1 MFDKE
6 HTSHLPSIIESL
18 LFVSGE
24 PLSIKKISKIVG
36 EQESE
41 VDRVLTQLADDYKN
55 NHRGFYLARK
65 EDEIQLISA
74 PEFKEYVNKLVKSDL
89 EEDLSRATLEVLA
102 VVAYR
107 GPISRA
113 QIEEVRGVNCSVT
126 LRNLL
131 MRGLVERVENPQD
144 SRSYLYKIS
153 FNFLKHLG
161 LGNVKDLPNYEALRK
176 NN

>member
-1 MFDKE
+1 M
-6 HTSHLPSIIESL
+6 SYLPSIIESL

-24 PLSIKKISKIVG
+24 PLSIKKISKIAG
-36 EQESE
+36 KSESE
-41 VDRVLTQLADDYKN
+41 VEEAIGQLAYDYKN
-55 NHRGFYLARK
+55 NHRGFCIVRK
-65 EDEIQLISA
+65 EDEVQFVSA
-74 PEFKEYVNKLVKSDL
+74 PEFKEYIHKLVKSDL

-113 QIEEVRGVNCSVT
+113 QIEEVRGVNCSFT

-131 MRGLVERVENPQD
+131 IRGLVERIENPND

-153 FNFLKHLG
+153 FDFLKYLG
-161 LGNVKDLPNYEALRK
+161 LGNVKELPDYADLNK

>member
-1 MFDKE
+1 M
-6 HTSHLPSIIESL
+6 SNLSSVIESL

-24 PLSIKKISKIVG
+24 PLSVKKLSKIAG
-36 EQESE
+36 KPESE
-41 VDRVLTQLADDYKN
+41 VEEAVTQLSDDCKN
-55 NHRGFYLARK
+55 NHRGFYVARK
-65 EDEIQLISA
+65 EDEIQLVSA
-74 PEFKEYVNKLVKSDL
+74 SEFKEYVHKLVKGDP

-113 QIEEVRGVNCSVT
+113 QIEEVRGVNCSFT

-131 MRGLVERVENPQD
+131 IRGLVERVENPND

-153 FNFLKHLG
+153 FDFLKHLG
-161 LGNVKDLPNYEALRK
+161 LENVKELPNYADLNK